1 MQNTVKQR
9 GPRGAPLFCEGN
21 TEKQYPRTHVG
32 ILERVVASINSGV
45 GEGGGSSD
53 RGEERREREVREQ

>member
-1 MQNTVKQR
+1 VR
-9 GPRGAPLFCEGN
+9 GN

-53 RGEERREREVREQ
+53 RGEERREREVREQWQRWRRRERKVRE

>member
-1 MQNTVKQR
+1 MR
-9 GPRGAPLFCEGN
+9 GN